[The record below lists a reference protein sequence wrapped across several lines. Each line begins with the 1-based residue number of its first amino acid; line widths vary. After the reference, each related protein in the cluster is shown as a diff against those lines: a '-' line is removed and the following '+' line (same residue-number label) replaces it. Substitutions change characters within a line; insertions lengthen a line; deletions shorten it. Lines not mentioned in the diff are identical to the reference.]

1 MIAGVQDSTR
11 VALDN
16 MARTRAVALEGAR
29 HMDQTQ
35 EAVAD
40 LSTVAAGVREE
51 VDAIRAALDEQRAA
65 STDIARRVEQIAQGI
80 EGTHVSAAASSRSA
94 QELVALAHELEAMTG
109 RFRVSA

>member
-1 MIAGVQDSTR
+1 MIDGVQDSTR
-11 VALDN
+11 IALDN

-35 EAVAD
+35 DAVAG
-40 LSTVAAGVREE
+40 LSSAAADVHQE
-51 VDAIRAALDEQRAA
+51 VDAIRTALDEQRAA

-80 EGTHVSAAASSRSA
+80 EGAHVSAAASSQSA
-94 QELVALAHELEAMTG
+94 HALVSLAHELEALTG